1 MSNLTVEERLKR
13 LERAVYLMTWY
24 VDKDKIQCSALPD
37 ILQEFNGIIWDIEAE
52 LLEER
57 KNQNGKG
64 NKT

>member
-24 VDKDKIQCSALPD
+24 ADKDKIQSSALPD

-52 LLEER
+52 ILEDR
-57 KNQNGKG
+57 KNQNGKE
-64 NKT
+64 NNT

>member
-24 VDKDKIQCSALPD
+24 ADKDKIQCSALPD

-52 LLEER
+52 ILEER
-57 KNQNGKG
+57 KNQNGRR
-64 NKT
+64 